1 MDRIKRVVI
10 FGGVH
15 GNELT
20 GIYLVKKFDRSPHLI
35 ARSTFETISLLGN
48 PEACAIG
55 RRYVDT
61 DLNRCFLRQD
71 LKNPHLSS
79 YEARRAKEIDRI
91 FNYQNSDNSD
101 FIIDL
106 HSTTSNMG
114 LTVICGSNHPYNLQ
128 LAAHLTSLYPDL
140 KVLTPATQH
149 RDSPVLRSL
158 SEFGFTVEVG
168 PVAQGVV
175 DASLFCQTEE
185 VVGAILDA
193 VEACNLGTIS
203 PPATPL
209 TIYQSIGAID
219 YPRNEKREIAA
230 AIHPQLQFRDYEP
243 LNPGD
248 PMFLTFDGES
258 VLYQG
263 KSTVYPIFIN
273 EAAYY
278 EKGIAMCFTQQ
289 LVIPNPGPAK
299 RRDDLPLMT
308 ELVGCVARED
318 SGCEL

>member
-1 MDRIKRVVI
+1 MNKIQRVVI

-20 GIYLVKKFDRSPHLI
+20 GVYLVKKFDRAPHLI
-35 ARSTFETISLLGN
+35 ARSTFKTIALLGN

-61 DLNRCFLRQD
+61 DLNRCFSRRD
-71 LKNPHLSS
+71 LENPDLSS
-79 YEARRAKEIDRI
+79 YEARRAREISQI
-91 FNYQNSDNSD
+91 FSYNNTQQSDL
-101 FIIDL
+101 IIDI

-114 LTVICGSNHPYNLQ
+114 LTVICASDRPDNLQ
-128 LAAHLTSLYPDL
+128 LAAHLTSLYPNL
-140 KVLTPATQH
+140 KILTPATKN
-149 RDSPVLRSL
+149 RESSVLRSL

-175 DASLFCQTEE
+175 DASLFCQTEKL
-185 VVGAILDA
+185 VSAILDA
-193 VEACNLGTIS
+193 TEAYNLGTI
-203 PPATPL
+203 PPQKNPL
-209 TIYQSIGAID
+209 TVYQSIGAID
-219 YPRNEKREIAA
+219 YPRNEKGEIAA

-258 VLYQG
+258 VLYEG
-263 KSTVYPIFIN
+263 KSIVYPIFIN

-278 EKGIAMCFTQQ
+278 EKGIALCFTQKS
-289 LVIPNPGPAK
+289 VISHLNLIVK
-299 RRDDLPLMT
+299 QQS
-308 ELVGCVARED
+308 C
-318 SGCEL
+318 

>member
-1 MDRIKRVVI
+1 
-10 FGGVH
+10 
-15 GNELT
+15 
-20 GIYLVKKFDRSPHLI
+20 
-35 ARSTFETISLLGN
+35 GN

-61 DLNRCFLRQD
+61 DLNRCFLSQD
-71 LKNPHLSS
+71 LANPHLFS
-79 YEARRAKEIDRI
+79 YEAKRAKEIACI
-91 FNYQNSDNSD
+91 FYDENSEKSD
-101 FIIDL
+101 LIIDL

-114 LTVICGSNHPYNLQ
+114 LTVICASDSPYNLQ

-140 KVLTPATQH
+140 KVLSPTTQN

-168 PVAQGVV
+168 PVAQGVL
-175 DASLFCQTEE
+175 DASLFCQTEK
-185 VVGAILDA
+185 VVSAILDA
-193 VEACNLGTIS
+193 VEAANLGTIS
-203 PPATPL
+203 PAKNPL

-219 YPRNEKREIAA
+219 YPRNEKREIEA

-278 EKGIAMCFTQQ
+278 EKGIAMCFTQRS
-289 LVIPNPGPAK
+289 VI
-299 RRDDLPLMT
+299 
-308 ELVGCVARED
+308 
-318 SGCEL
+318 S

>member
-1 MDRIKRVVI
+1 MNQIKRVVI

-20 GIYLVKKFDRSPHLI
+20 GIYLVKKFDRAPHLI
-35 ARSTFETISLLGN
+35 ARSTFETIALLGN

-71 LKNPHLSS
+71 LENLTLSS
-79 YEARRAKEIDRI
+79 YEARRAREIYQI
-91 FNYQNSDNSD
+91 FSSKNSQQSNL
-101 FIIDL
+101 IIDM

-114 LTVICGSNHPYNLQ
+114 LTVICATNHPYNLQ
-128 LAAHLTSLYPDL
+128 LAAHLTSLYPGL
-140 KVLTPATQH
+140 KILTPATQD

-158 SEFGFTVEVG
+158 SKFGFTVEVG
-168 PVAQGVV
+168 PVAQGVL

-185 VVGAILDA
+185 LVSAILDA
-193 VEACNLGTIS
+193 AEAYNLGTIS
-203 PPATPL
+203 PVKNPL

-219 YPRNEKREIAA
+219 YPRNEKGEIEA

-289 LVIPNPGPAK
+289 LVINH
-299 RRDDLPLMT
+299 
-308 ELVGCVARED
+308 
-318 SGCEL
+318 